1 MVPREYK
8 SSEHHFNSIQKRKR
22 SAVSLA
28 DPMDV
33 LKKQGGSLETS
44 SEFTRCLTPDEIVN
58 LNQRRSI
65 TSPSE
70 RMRLFSFTR
79 RHLKLPFS
87 KSKGKREK
95 DLRDR
100 LVSPDKEAAGGGPA
114 STPGASTPT
123 KYHQQQLH
131 HRRASPT
138 AAKSAHFVDK
148 AEGVCVCVCVCAMM

>member
-8 SSEHHFNSIQKRKR
+8 SSEHHYNSLQKRKR

-33 LKKQGGSLETS
+33 LKKQAGPLEVS

-58 LNQRRSI
+58 LNQHRSI

-87 KSKGKREK
+87 KSKGKRDK

-114 STPGASTPT
+114 SGANTPT
-123 KYHQQQLH
+123 KHHQQQLH

-138 AAKSAHFVDK
+138 AAKSAHFVDR
-148 AEGVCVCVCVCAMM
+148 AEGKACMCCVYVL